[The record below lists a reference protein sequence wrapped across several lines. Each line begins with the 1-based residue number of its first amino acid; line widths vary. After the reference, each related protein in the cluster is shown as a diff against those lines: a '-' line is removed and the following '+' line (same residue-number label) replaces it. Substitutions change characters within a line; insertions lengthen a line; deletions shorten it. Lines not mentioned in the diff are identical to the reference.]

1 MEAIVTITIVIMV
14 TALAVTFKLTRGAT
28 YSIFR

>member
-1 MEAIVTITIVIMV
+1 MEAILSIAIVAIV
-14 TALAVTFKLTRGAT
+14 TALAVIFKITRGAT

>member
-1 MEAIVTITIVIMV
+1 MEAIVTIAIVTTV
-14 TALAVTFKLTRGAT
+14 TALAVAFKLTRGAT